1 MSACVHFATTYR
13 IKYSRGAWFRNQ
25 SEAFFDALDEL
36 DCTPMH
42 VDGSDLWEVEKKEA
56 RKLLKR
62 LAKRGPQDYTTCNW
76 IKISDIVTVL
86 EEALKRGE
94 PKSHYIHFF
103 VF

>member
-13 IKYSRGAWFRNQ
+13 IKYSAGGWFRDEA
-25 SEAFFDALDEL
+25 EAFFDALDEL

-42 VDGSDLWEVEKKEA
+42 VDGSDLWEVEKTEA

-62 LAKRGPQDYTTCNW
+62 LARRDPGDF
-76 IKISDIVTVL
+76 KIANGVRINDIVTVL